1 MWLLLGVWWTSYTFN
16 QFYQFKTAVQNT
28 SLQCSQQLS
37 LQMAYQSPL
46 QVLAV
51 TLFSAAAHPQD
62 GCLRQPQSSGEQ
74 NGNQSNA
81 HQRCLHVASG
91 AANCNTGKRRL
102 THHIII
108 QNYYAFMYVCG
119 LSMCPFC
126 IYLWVTKQCEIKVVW
141 CTVHVRTV
149 CKATTVYSGQ

>member
-1 MWLLLGVWWTSYTFN
+1 
-16 QFYQFKTAVQNT
+16 
-28 SLQCSQQLS
+28 
-37 LQMAYQSPL
+37 MAYQSPL

-62 GCLRQPQSSGEQ
+62 GCLWQPQSSGEQ

-108 QNYYAFMYVCG
+108 QIIIMPSCTYVVYQCV
-119 LSMCPFC
+119 PFVS
-126 IYLWVTKQCEIKVVW
+126 IYE
-141 CTVHVRTV
+141 
-149 CKATTVYSGQ
+149 